1 MGPRHAHDV
10 VRLGRELE
18 PAPHGGRRPA
28 PSGPASTIGESTV
41 RHPEPARGRRNRL
54 DRQFQA
60 GLVPA
65 PDRPA
70 APDPQSGVERGS
82 TPAKGV
88 AYGRSTSGAQL
99 PRLSRGRRLGWGLLR
114 WPGADGASPPAGPAD
129 AGVQV
134 EVRATA
140 GGSDLRRPGGRQGG
154 GRAASRGGRFPGTAA
169 LSPSA
174 PRGTAARA
182 AGRGR
187 PPPSSRPRSR
197 ATWSRTRRLA
207 RAGAA
212 EGQVARTSGP
222 GPRLPRV
229 DVPAVG
235 APRRAPG
242 AELRAAPRPR
252 PLRRPAAPA

>member
-114 WPGADGASPPAGPAD
+114 WPGADGAS
-129 AGVQV
+129 
-134 EVRATA
+134 ATRS
-140 GGSDLRRPGGRQGG
+140 GH
-154 GRAASRGGRFPGTAA
+154 GRAGSPRRSAGSRWGSARKHAA
-169 LSPSA
+169 A
-174 PRGTAARA
+174 
-182 AGRGR
+182 
-187 PPPSSRPRSR
+187 
-197 ATWSRTRRLA
+197 
-207 RAGAA
+207 
-212 EGQVARTSGP
+212 V
-222 GPRLPRV
+222 
-229 DVPAVG
+229 VG
-235 APRRAPG
+235 ALDAASLIVGFGGCGRVLGRSGLWRFIVDNFGAREGGHARR
-242 AELRAAPRPR
+242 
-252 PLRRPAAPA
+252 RRTEDRHRGDA